1 MRRLILTAAA
11 ALALAAP
18 AFAASEQKHPVDVK
32 FGFESPLVG
41 YDMAAVQRGFQVY
54 KEVCASCHGLRLL
67 SFRNLGEKGGPFVGY
82 FERTK
87 EGTNEFHPGQ
97 GEHGAPAAPG
107 DNPLIKGLAASYC
120 FNGDK
125 FDYDGYCTQDP
136 AGKCVVKQPTP
147 GPDGSTPVLP
157 AAASNAQ
164 CRNGSATDR
173 FPNPYRTEAEAAEVN
188 GAVPPDLSLIV
199 KARHGGARYVY
210 SILEGYNE
218 KPPAGEEVPPGKHYN
233 PYFPGG
239 FISMPFQLT
248 PDRVTYDDGTKA
260 TSAQM
265 AHDVVEF
272 LAWAAEPKRDARKTT
287 GILALIFLSILAL
300 LTFASYKR
308 IWRNV
313 EH

>member
-11 ALALAAP
+11 ALSLTFP
-18 AFAASEQKHPVDVK
+18 AFAASEKKHPMDID
-32 FGFESPLVG
+32 FGFEKPLTG

-67 SFRNLGEKGGPFVGY
+67 SFRNLGENGGPFVGSMVQN
-82 FERTK
+82 EDGST
-87 EGTNEFHPGQ
+87 EFHAGK
-97 GEHGAPAAPG
+97 GHHGKPVAPG

-147 GPDGSTPVLP
+147 GPDGATPVLS

-164 CRNGSATDR
+164 CRNGAVTDR
-173 FPNPYRTEAEAAEVN
+173 FPDPYRSEEEAIEVN
-188 GAVPPDLSLIV
+188 GALPPDLSLIV
-199 KARHGGARYVY
+199 KARHGGADYLY
-210 SILEGYNE
+210 SVLEGYE
-218 KPPAGEEVPPGKHYN
+218 KPPAGLDLAGKHYN

-239 FISMPFQLT
+239 LISMPYQLT

-260 TSAQM
+260 TSEQM
-265 AHDVVEF
+265 GKDVVEF
-272 LAWAAEPKRDARKTT
+272 LAWASEPKGDARKTT
-287 GILALIFLSILAL
+287 GVLTLIFLGILAV
-300 LTFASYKR
+300 LTYASYKR